1 MLVSLAFRHPVLPR
15 QLATKEVQSCRY
27 IKELK
32 ACWLKKK
39 VEEGI
44 LEKIYEKRNC
54 QLMSAGCFEL
64 VALLFVPAWLPRR
77 LACWRWWQGAWL
89 RLHCD
94 VAHMFLTGTQE
105 WCIPSRGSVQPVG
118 PGWAQLEAQEVPKGS
133 TNRSL
138 TRRESISCAAFWA
151 LFRSWLL
158 WFCTPSISP
167 AALWWGEMAIRPFNI
182 IINLVDSSL
191 HPQLPYGCSFDL
203 VLKEPGAT
211 FCPLSWFWT
220 SLPLLQIKN
229 NSGMKLVY
237 NKKCNHYVYPTYE
250 PPEWKYVSDSDCPYV
265 GFIAM

>member
-1 MLVSLAFRHPVLPR
+1 
-15 QLATKEVQSCRY
+15 
-27 IKELK
+27 
-32 ACWLKKK
+32 
-39 VEEGI
+39 
-44 LEKIYEKRNC
+44 
-54 QLMSAGCFEL
+54 MSAGCFEL

-89 RLHCD
+89 HLHCD
-94 VAHMFLTGTQE
+94 VAHMFLAGTQE
-105 WCIPSRGSVQPVG
+105 WCIPSWGSVQPVG

-158 WFCTPSISP
+158 WLCTPSISP

-182 IINLVDSSL
+182 IINLVDSSS

-211 FCPLSWFWT
+211 FCPLSSFWT

-229 NSGMKLVY
+229 NSGRKLVY
-237 NKKCNHYVYPTYE
+237 NKKCNHCVYPTYE
-250 PPEWKYVSDSDCPYV
+250 PPEWKLWVWLWLSLRWFHSNVTLMTSTELLLIDTLTSNQKRSWGLLHGAFLPQTETKGIYFQTS
-265 GFIAM
+265 AA